1 MYNGDGRNAV
11 NVHKNYTADQGDA
24 DALFTLG
31 TLYFDG
37 DIVEEDDERAVE
49 LFRLAAE
56 QDDENAMEML
66 GYCYENGYGVAEDL
80 EQAIH
85 WYQQAA
91 ERGDEEAKA
100 SLERLAVER
109 EAEIRTNN

>member
-1 MYNGDGRNAV
+1 
-11 NVHKNYTADQGDA
+11 
-24 DALFTLG
+24 
-31 TLYFDG
+31 
-37 DIVEEDDERAVE
+37 
-49 LFRLAAE
+49 
-56 QDDENAMEML
+56 MEML